1 MTSADTI
8 AQLQDELSEVER
20 EKALVSEVTIRFK
33 TEADANEEAFGRLKE
48 QLSAYSQRIDALQ
61 VCATV
66 PLTGRLCLY
75 LCVHA
80 LPLDHLTIFTADVVC
95 HPCLLLCFGDSCY
108 FCVTVVFSVCLNAC
122 DGSVRT

>member
-66 PLTGRLCLY
+66 PLPGRLCLC
-75 LCVHA
+75 LRVRA
-80 LPLDHLTIFTADVVC
+80 LPLDHLTIFIADVVC
-95 HPCLLLCFGDSCY
+95 HPCSLLCSGNIS
-108 FCVTVVFSVCLNAC
+108 VFAASLWFSLRA
-122 DGSVRT
+122 